1 MVVSADIAVDVAYRF
16 TACRAERRRYFHFII
31 AYQRDGDRFV
41 QFRSSFYGSVFSA
54 IVDRY
59 RISLSGYVRR
69 ATVSSLGTGRRSM
82 GSLDSTGTAR
92 QLLSGLAVR
101 RTFLSDAGADHENL
115 TLENRYFCFDRQ
127 FYAVSSLRITENCH
141 YAQRSSST

>member
-16 TACRAERRRYFHFII
+16 TACRAERRRYFHFIL
-31 AYQRDGDRFV
+31 AYQLYGDRFV
-41 QFRSSFYGSVFSA
+41 QFRSSFYGSVFTA
-54 IVDRY
+54 VVVRN
-59 RISLSGYVRR
+59 RICLSGYVRR
-69 ATVSSLGTGRRSM
+69 ATVSILGIGRRSM

-101 RTFLSDAGADHENL
+101 RTFLSDVSADHENL